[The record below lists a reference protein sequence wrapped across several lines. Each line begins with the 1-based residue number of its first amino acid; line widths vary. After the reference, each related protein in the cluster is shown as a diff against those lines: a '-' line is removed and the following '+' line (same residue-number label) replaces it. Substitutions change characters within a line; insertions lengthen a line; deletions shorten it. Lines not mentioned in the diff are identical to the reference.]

1 MRTAL
6 LIAPLVLVACGDDS
20 LKILRNPPA
29 VVIQSPLDGQEFAQ
43 GDVVEFRGVV
53 DDDGDVTALD
63 VEWLSSIDGPLID
76 TDAPDPDGNVEAYA
90 TTLSEGTHV
99 VTLRAIDD
107 SREQAE
113 DTVTIT
119 IMEVPELPSITID
132 HPRGDERGLEDTPFV
147 FMATVDDYQDPPE
160 GLSVSLSASPLGFVC
175 DMAVD
180 GAGNASCSATLP
192 TASYLLTFEVVDSEG
207 NSAEALAEFD
217 VLSPDDF
224 DFDSDGYS
232 VNAGDCNDSNASI
245 YPGAPEVCDGLDN
258 DCNELTAIDVGTD
271 CYDDDGD
278 RYCERPPC
286 VNTSETLA
294 DCDDTN
300 ASISPVGREV
310 QNGVD
315 DDCDG
320 LADEGTPVFDDDG
333 DGYCESPPCINAT
346 GTTADCNDNDYT
358 INPGATEV
366 CGNGTRQQPQRRAQR
381 TERHRVLELL
391 LRQRWG
397 HLRRRRRHPVLVRG
411 WSLPLHG
418 NDLHRL
424 LRQQRQRLP
433 RERRLALRPPRRRV
447 FRLRLHGLRGAP
459 VHQRDGRLFLGNALG
474 HQLQC
479 QRRGLDRHRP
489 GLWPLGDL
497 RRRLLRHLPRCLL
510 RAVPLRQRPHRLSA
524 ELRRLV
530 RPRLQQLRPDLPL
543 NRKPFPEGRRGPR
556 HPSATLVETCGTL
569 SPGPS
574 ASRRSDAHHPAPRP
588 RRPRCQ
594 RLL

>member
-1 MRTAL
+1 MRSTLFFLPLAL
-6 LIAPLVLVACGDDS
+6 AACGDDS

-29 VVIQSPLDGQEFAQ
+29 VVIQSPLDGQQFAQ

-53 DDDGDVTALD
+53 DDDGDVTGLD

-76 TDAPDPDGNVEAYA
+76 TDAPDPDGNVEAYT

-132 HPRGDERGLEDTPFV
+132 HPRGDERALEDTPFV

-160 GLSVSLSASPLGFVC
+160 ALSVSLSASPLGFVC

-207 NSAEALAEFD
+207 NSAEALADFD
-217 VLSPDDF
+217 VLAPDDF

-232 VNAGDCNDSNASI
+232 VNAGDCNDSSASI

-258 DCNELTAIDVGTD
+258 DCNELTAIDVGTL

-286 VNTSETLA
+286 VNTTETLA

-300 ASISPVGREV
+300 PSISPVGREV

-346 GTTADCNDNDYT
+346 GTAADCNDDDYT
-358 INPGATEV
+358 IHPGATEI
-366 CGNGTRQQPQRRAQR
+366 CSNGTDNNCNGVLNEQNAIGCSNFYYDNDGDSYGVAGATQCWCEAGAFPYTGTTSTDCYDSNANAFPGNPDWHSAHRGDGSFDYDCTGSEEQRY
-381 TERHRVLELL
+381 TSVTGGCS
-391 LRQRWG
+391 WG
-397 HLRRRRRHPVLVRG
+397 TISGISCSANGEG
-411 WSLPLHG
+411 WTGSTPACGLSGTYVDDCSASYPG
-418 NDLHRL
+418 ACY
-424 LRQQRQRLP
+424 
-433 RERRLALRPPRRRV
+433 ALC
-447 FRLRLHGLRGAP
+447 
-459 VHQRDGRLFLGNALG
+459 LFAS
-474 HQLQC
+474 
-479 QRRGLDRHRP
+479 DP
-489 GLWPLGDL
+489 IA
-497 RRRLLRHLPRCLL
+497 CLL
-510 RAVPLRQRPHRLSA
+510 SCGATCD
-524 ELRRLV
+524 
-530 RPRLQQLRPDLPL
+530 PDYSS
-543 NRKPFPEGRRGPR
+543 F
-556 HPSATLVETCGTL
+556 AQTC
-569 SPGPS
+569 
-574 ASRRSDAHHPAPRP
+574 R
-588 RRPRCQ
+588 
-594 RLL
+594 